1 MGSNPISV
9 SMDDDVQPEGMGFKY
24 TGPWVNCPECE
35 SEDAFLRVWGEGV
48 DSDFHCPECDARRS
62 IR

>member
-1 MGSNPISV
+1 
-9 SMDDDVQPEGMGFKY
+9 MDDDVQPEGMGFKY